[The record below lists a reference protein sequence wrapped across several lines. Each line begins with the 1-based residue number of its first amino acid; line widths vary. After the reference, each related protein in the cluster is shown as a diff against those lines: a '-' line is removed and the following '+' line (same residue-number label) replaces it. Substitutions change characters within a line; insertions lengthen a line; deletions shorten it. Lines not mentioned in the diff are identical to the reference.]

1 MNTIMKL
8 KGTQGRHASNVLQNL
23 FSFKKSNALLH
34 LEKTHTIIYIP
45 FQDTSPTTSKLT
57 EFMHGNGNLSPHA
70 MEME

>member
-1 MNTIMKL
+1 MKL

-34 LEKTHTIIYIP
+34 LEKNSHDHIP